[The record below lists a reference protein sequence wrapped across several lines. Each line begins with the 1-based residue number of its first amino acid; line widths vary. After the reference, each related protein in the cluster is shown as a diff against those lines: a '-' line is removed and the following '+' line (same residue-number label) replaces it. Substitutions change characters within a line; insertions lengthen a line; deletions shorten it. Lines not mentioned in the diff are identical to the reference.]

1 MQDFQGKVAVVTG
14 GGHGLGR
21 ELVLACGRRGMDI
34 AVGDVDENGM
44 AETERLLK
52 AEAPDAKY
60 LSHKLDVS
68 KLEAVQAFAD
78 KVFAQL
84 GAVHVLCNNAG
95 VAVSGPIWQST
106 ENDWTWVLGVNLLG
120 VAWGIKAFVPR
131 MLEQAEGHIVNTAS
145 AAGWAYMPNLGVYNV
160 TKSGVVA
167 MSETLIADLRGAGS
181 ALGVSVVCPSFFRTG
196 INNSARNRPAHLS
209 DELPRDEAE
218 QQTDREQAVN
228 AAFDASPVSAKDV
241 AELTLQ
247 AIEGDRFYVFPHQEI
262 KDFIAVRAKYATSD
276 RNPPGIE

>member
-1 MQDFQGKVAVVTG
+1 MQDFKGKVAVVTG

-21 ELVLACGRRGMDI
+21 ELVLACARRGMDI
-34 AVGDVDENGM
+34 AVGDVDEQGM

-52 AEAPDAKY
+52 AEAPASRY

-84 GAVHVLCNNAG
+84 GAVHLLCNNAG
-95 VAVSGPIWQST
+95 VAVNGPIWQST

-131 MLEQAEGHIVNTAS
+131 MLDQHEGHIVNTAS
-145 AAGWAYMPNLGVYNV
+145 AAGWAYTANLGIYNV
-160 TKSGVVA
+160 SKSGVVA

-181 ALGVSVVCPSFFRTG
+181 KLGVSVLCPSFFRTG
-196 INNSARNRPAHLS
+196 INNSARNRPGHLT
-209 DELPRDEAE
+209 DEVPEPEAQAQAE
-218 QQTDREQAVN
+218 REQAVN
-228 AAFDASPVSAKDV
+228 VAFEASAVSAHDV

-247 AIEGDRFYVFPHQEI
+247 AVEADRFYVFPHKEI
-262 KDFIAVRAKYATSD
+262 KDFITVRAKYATSD